1 MCSTCDVLELYDDHI
16 YVREGNRASKARVVM
31 IEGVVIIEEKDQTL
45 LILLLNS
52 TSEMGWLTT
61 TFS

>member
-1 MCSTCDVLELYDDHI
+1 M
-16 YVREGNRASKARVVM
+16 M